1 MELGNKIK
9 EMRIK
14 HNLTQEELANQLHIT
29 RQTISKWESNKSIP
43 DIMCVKDLCHIFDI
57 SIDEFLSDTTYS
69 NKNNKLYYILF
80 FTGLVLFCLP
90 YLLMLIS
97 IPFGISVSSRL
108 WEFITLTSILQ
119 KTSYAFII
127 ASIGLFIFD
136 KYK

>member
-1 MELGNKIK
+1 MKLGNRIK

-14 HNLTQEELANQLHIT
+14 YNLTQEDLANKLHIT

-43 DIMCVKDLCHIFDI
+43 DIMSVKELCQIFNI
-57 SIDEFLSDTTYS
+57 SIDEFLCDTTYS
-69 NKNNKLYYILF
+69 NKSNKLYYILF
-80 FTGLVLFCLP
+80 FIGLGIFCLP
-90 YLLMLIS
+90 YLLMLLS
-97 IPFGISVSSRL
+97 VAFGMSVSSGYWIVISL
-108 WEFITLTSILQ
+108 SGILQ